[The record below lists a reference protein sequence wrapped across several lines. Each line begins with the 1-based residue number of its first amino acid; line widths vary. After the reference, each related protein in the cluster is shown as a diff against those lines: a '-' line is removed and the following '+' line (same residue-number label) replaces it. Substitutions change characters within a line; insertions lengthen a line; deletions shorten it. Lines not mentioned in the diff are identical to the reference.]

1 MHLNIFGKKN
11 HNEAL
16 VIWKKLK
23 FLSDDRTGTN
33 FIAQLIAQWRQENIS
48 YKFLIVKGQKYRYVN
63 IRFYTWDSMFSA
75 ALVRVSH

>member
-33 FIAQLIAQWRQENIS
+33 FIAQLIAQWRQENI
-48 YKFLIVKGQKYRYVN
+48 
-63 IRFYTWDSMFSA
+63 
-75 ALVRVSH
+75 